1 MIAFAKGYSKDE
13 WTSTI
18 VRAAREVCAA
28 LSASPFV
35 EWERRRTSQGAI
47 IADNLTH
54 NILEELS
61 EEEVR
66 SYLRLG
72 RVTFPRPIL
81 SWMASPGADRCLGT
95 KVIKW
100 MNYEH
105 PALKV
110 LIN

>member
-1 MIAFAKGYSKDE
+1 MMGAQENKH
-13 WTSTI
+13 
-18 VRAAREVCAA
+18 
-28 LSASPFV
+28 
-35 EWERRRTSQGAI
+35 GAI

-66 SYLRLG
+66 SYLCLG
-72 RVTFPRPIL
+72 RVTFPQPIL
-81 SWMASPGADRCLGT
+81 SWMASPGADRSLGA
-95 KVIKW
+95 KVDKW